1 VQEIS
6 SIRSSRLSAGA
17 GKIAL
22 TLGLCLCAG
31 QLVGTPAVAAPAV
44 ASAATSATTT
54 TTKLAAAVQP
64 RITLGA
70 NKRTIADGAKV
81 KLTSRVT
88 DPRTAKAVR
97 KGSVRLQ
104 IWRSGAWRTWAT
116 KKLAT
121 SGVVSF
127 TASPGA
133 TSSVR
138 TQFRGSTGYRGGVSK
153 PVKITVK
160 VTGSRVLAEA
170 KKHQGAP
177 YRFGASGPRVFDCSG
192 FTSYVFRKALGT
204 KLPHK
209 ANAQQNYGKAV
220 AKSKAQPGDLIVIR
234 SGSYGYH
241 AGVYAG
247 GGYMYDSPRTGK
259 TVGKHKI
266 WSRSY
271 VVRRLA

>member
-6 SIRSSRLSAGA
+6 SIRRSRLSAGT

-31 QLVGTPAVAAPAV
+31 QLVATPAMATPAVTSV
-44 ASAATSATTT
+44 VTSAATTT
-54 TTKLAAAVQP
+54 TLAAAVKP
-64 RITLGA
+64 RITLVA
-70 NKRTIADGAKV
+70 NKRTIVPGSKV
-81 KLTSRVT
+81 KLTSRIT
-88 DPRTAKAVR
+88 DPRTAKAVK

-104 IWRSGAWRTWAT
+104 IWRSGAWRTSAT
-116 KKLAT
+116 KKLPASGAVAFALAPGT
-121 SGVVSF
+121 SRSF
-127 TASPGA
+127 RTTYLGAGGYAKVASK
-133 TSSVR
+133 
-138 TQFRGSTGYRGGVSK
+138 Q
-153 PVKITVK
+153 VK
-160 VTGSRVLAEA
+160 VTVKAATGSKVLAEA
-170 KKHQGAP
+170 KRHKGAA

-192 FTSYVFRKALGT
+192 FTSYVFRKTLGK

-209 ANAQQNYGKAV
+209 ANSQQRYGKAV
-220 AKSKAQPGDLIVIR
+220 AKSNARPGDLIVIR

-241 AGVYAG
+241 AGIYAG
-247 GGYMYDSPRTGK
+247 GGYMYDAPRTGK